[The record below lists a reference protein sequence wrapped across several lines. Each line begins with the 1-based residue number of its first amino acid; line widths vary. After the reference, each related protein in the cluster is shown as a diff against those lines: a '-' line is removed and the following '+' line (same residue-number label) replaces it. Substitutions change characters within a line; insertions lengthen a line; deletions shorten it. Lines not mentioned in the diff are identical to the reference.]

1 MEHTLPDQP
10 GPWRVLGASVAGS
23 GHRQHGQECADAHLS
38 RQLADGSLIL
48 AVADGAGSASH
59 GAQGAQSAVRAAS
72 DTLETEVASQGPPGS
87 QEQALQML
95 RGALQAARLALEELA
110 GGTEDRGPGE
120 QRTAAPPLPLRAF
133 ATTLLLVLASG
144 PYLAL
149 AQIGDG
155 CVVSQDD
162 AGQLQALTVPRHGE
176 YLNETHFVTEPDYL
190 ELAQLHVCPLV
201 SEQIAVLTDG
211 LEMLALD
218 FPTHVPYAPFFLPL
232 FKFAAR
238 AEASEE
244 ALQAFLTSERVCA
257 RTDDDK
263 TLILAVRQCIDH

>member
-1 MEHTLPDQP
+1 MEPSLPDEKRL
-10 GPWRVLGASVAGS
+10 WRVLGASVAGS
-23 GHRQHGQECADAHLS
+23 GHLRGGQQCADAHIH

-59 GAQGAQSAVRAAS
+59 GAQGAQTTVCIAS
-72 DTLETEVASQGPPGS
+72 DTLETGLASQGPPGS
-87 QEQALQML
+87 EEQALQML
-95 RGALQAARLALEELA
+95 RSALRAARLALEDLA
-110 GGTEDRGPGE
+110 TRTEDRSPGE
-120 QRTAAPPLPLRAF
+120 QSTAAPPLALRAF

-155 CVVSQDD
+155 VVVGQDG
-162 AGQLQALTVPRHGE
+162 AGLLQALTVPQHGE

-190 ELAQLHVCPLV
+190 ELAQLRVLPLV
-201 SEQIAVLTDG
+201 ADHIAVLTDG

-218 FPTHVPYAPFFLPL
+218 FPTHVPYGPFFLPL
-232 FKFAAR
+232 FKFAAQ

-244 ALQAFLTSERVCA
+244 ALQAFLASRRVCA